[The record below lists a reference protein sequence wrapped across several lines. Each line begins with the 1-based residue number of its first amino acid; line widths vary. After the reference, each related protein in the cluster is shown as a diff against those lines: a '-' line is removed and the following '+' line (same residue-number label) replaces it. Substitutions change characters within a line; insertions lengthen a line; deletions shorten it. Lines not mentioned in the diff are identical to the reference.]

1 MARNIQ
7 RTAAGLGAQVIAP
20 VPDTGGGALG
30 AARLARIV
38 KDLQSR
44 LVPGQGKRAGR
55 PTDASWVHHSK
66 VPMSD
71 ATDRRLRVLA
81 ERASAS
87 GRRVSAMQIAARIL
101 EEALA
106 GISEH

>member
-44 LVPGQGKRAGR
+44 LVPGQGKQGR
-55 PTDASWVHHSK
+55 PMQAGCIT
-66 VPMSD
+66 
-71 ATDRRLRVLA
+71 RRCR
-81 ERASAS
+81 
-87 GRRVSAMQIAARIL
+87 
-101 EEALA
+101 
-106 GISEH
+106 